1 MKTILLIVPTLIQG
15 GFERIC
21 IQTANYL
28 KGSANVKIVLFDSTK
43 NFYDT
48 GDIEVIDLNRP
59 VRDSKIGKIWNV
71 FSRAIALSKVK
82 RKYKADIAM
91 SFGISAALPNVLSLN
106 KKCKK
111 WIAYHSYMDFDSPRK
126 TGFVA
131 GHSDRNLCC
140 SRGIAEELK
149 KITGL
154 SNVETLYNPYD
165 IDEIVARSQEET
177 PNLPIGAEDICLATV
192 GRDDEIKGYW
202 HLIKAF
208 SLFEKEIPES
218 KLLIIGMGEFKEC
231 RKLAADLG
239 LSDKVIFTGV
249 QKNPYAYLKQADVFV
264 LSSINEGFPNVMI
277 EALALSKP
285 VVSTDCLTGPA
296 EILIE
301 DGLSLDTKEIIWGD
315 YGVLVPRVKLNNNYN
330 PEDIEPEDRTLAEAL
345 LSLVKNKEKMEEYK
359 AKANARARDFSAER
373 YINNLLKV

>member
-28 KGSANVKIVLFDSTK
+28 KNSANVKIVLFDSTK

-48 GDIEVIDLNRP
+48 GDIEIIDMNKPVKESRVGKALN
-59 VRDSKIGKIWNV
+59 VV
-71 FSRAIALSKVK
+71 SRAFALSKIK
-82 RKYKADIAM
+82 REQKADVAL
-91 SFGISAALPNVLSLN
+91 SFGTSAALPNVISFN
-106 KKCKK
+106 SKCKK
-111 WIAYHSYMDFDSPRK
+111 WIAFHSYMDFDNPRK
-126 TGFVA
+126 TRFIGKHA
-131 GHSDRNLCC
+131 DRNLCC

-149 KITGL
+149 KITGC
-154 SNVETLYNPYD
+154 SNVETLYNPYE
-165 IDEIVARSQEET
+165 IDEIVAKSLEET
-177 PNLPIGAEDICLATV
+177 PELPITKEDICLATV

-208 SLFEKEIPES
+208 SLFAKEIPHS
-218 KLLIIGMGEFKEC
+218 KLMIIGMGEFKEC
-231 RKLAADLG
+231 KKLVDDLG
-239 LSDKVIFTGV
+239 LIDKVIFTGV
-249 QKNPYAYLKQADVFV
+249 KKNPYAYLKQADVFV

-301 DGLSLDTKEIIWGD
+301 NGLSMDTKEIVWGD

-330 PEDIEPEDRTLAEAL
+330 PEDIEPEDRYLAEGL
-345 LSLVKNKEKMEEYK
+345 LSLVKDKEKMKKYSD
-359 AKANARARDFSAER
+359 KANKRARDFSSDR
-373 YINNLLKV
+373 YVNKLIKA

>member
-28 KGSANVKIVLFDSTK
+28 KDSANVKIVLFDSTK

-48 GDIEVIDLNRP
+48 GDIEIIDLNKP
-59 VRDSKIGKIWNV
+59 VKDSKLGKIWNV
-71 FSRAIALSKVK
+71 FSRAILLSKVK

-91 SFGISAALPNVLSLN
+91 SFGISAALPNVMSFN
-106 KKCKK
+106 KKCSK
-111 WIAYHSYMDFDSPRK
+111 WIAFHSYMDFDSPGK
-126 TGFVA
+126 TRFV
-131 GHSDRNLCC
+131 GKHSDRNLCC

-149 KITGL
+149 RITGL
-154 SNVETLYNPYD
+154 SNVETLYNPYEIDD
-165 IDEIVARSQEET
+165 IVSKSLEET
-177 PNLPIGAEDICLATV
+177 PEISLEAGDICLTTV

-208 SLFEKEIPES
+208 SLFEKEIPKA
-218 KLLIIGMGEFKEC
+218 KLMIIGMGEFNEC
-231 RKLAADLG
+231 RKLVKDLG

-296 EILIE
+296 EILME
-301 DGLSLDTKEIIWGD
+301 NGLSMDTREIVWGD

-330 PEDIEPEDRTLAEAL
+330 PEDIEPEDRYLAEGL
-345 LSLVKNKEKMEEYK
+345 ISLVKNKDKMEEYSS
-359 AKANARARDFSAER
+359 KANGRARDFSAER
-373 YINNLLKV
+373 YINNLIKA